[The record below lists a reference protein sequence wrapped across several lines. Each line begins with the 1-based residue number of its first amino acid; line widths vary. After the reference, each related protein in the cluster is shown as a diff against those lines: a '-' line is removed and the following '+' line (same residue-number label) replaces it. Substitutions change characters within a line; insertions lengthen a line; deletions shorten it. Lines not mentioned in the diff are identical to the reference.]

1 MKQIFC
7 RSLLLAG
14 VMALSL
20 QQAVAGSSQFIENMP
35 QLAQDMDRPGAMI
48 WEKPGIN
55 RAAYTRVMIEP
66 ITIFISP
73 DSESK
78 GLNADELKTLSDGFR
93 EAVTK
98 TLEPDIAV
106 VNEKGP
112 GVLYIRAA
120 LTNVKVAKKPRGLLG
135 YTPIGFV
142 VTTAAGPQISLKQAA
157 LEIESLDSV
166 SGERVGV
173 LIDKAPKAAE
183 KEELSWDSI
192 NKVMVYYAERF
203 KSRME
208 SAKKASGTK

>member
-1 MKQIFC
+1 
-7 RSLLLAG
+7 
-14 VMALSL
+14 MAFSL
-20 QQAVAGSSQFIENMP
+20 QQAVAGDSQFIENLP
-35 QLAQDMDRPGAMI
+35 QLAQDKDRPGAMI

-73 DSESK
+73 DSEYK
-78 GLNADELKTLSDGFR
+78 GLNADELKKISDGFR

-98 TLEPDIAV
+98 ALEPDIAV
-106 VNEKGP
+106 VNEKGA

-157 LEIESLDSV
+157 LEIETLDSA

-173 LIDKAPKAAE
+173 LIDKAPRVAD

-192 NKVMVYYAERF
+192 NKTLGYYAERF
-203 KSRME
+203 KARME
-208 SAKKASGTK
+208 AARKANGTK